1 MALGYCKCGCGQMLE
16 TTTSYSIK
24 LPTNKKLYFV
34 NADHYGKWKEN
45 AAVGKTK
52 VNEEELSPI
61 YDLVIDIIGKK
72 LDTKTMLWKY
82 YVQWKKIADKNTL
95 LYYLK
100 SEKWNLQKIFQKKD
114 IYTAYAS
121 LQYLNGIINNNL
133 PNYKIPEDTEVKTNY
148 DINMYRTPENKT
160 VPKFG
165 VKKTLEE
172 LEQEYDG

>member
-24 LPTNKKLYFV
+24 MPTNKKLYFV

-61 YDLVIDIIGKK
+61 YDLVTDIIGKK

-82 YVQWKKIADKNTL
+82 YVQWKKIADKDTL

-133 PNYKIPEDTEVKTNY
+133 PNYKVEAEALAPKQDDMDVK
-148 DINMYRTPENKT
+148 ENKGSYAET
-160 VPKFG
+160 NSKR
-165 VKKTLEE
+165 KKSLAELEE
-172 LEQEYDG
+172 EAEC